1 LPGAC
6 HKSGWRLEWRVL
18 RGSAYAVRPIWKNMV
33 VMSQWAHSPW
43 NKESPEVAPAS
54 PAPMAAQP
62 AKQEE
67 AEGVLCG
74 LEK

>member
-1 LPGAC
+1 
-6 HKSGWRLEWRVL
+6 
-18 RGSAYAVRPIWKNMV
+18 
-33 VMSQWAHSPW
+33 MSQWAHSPW

-74 LEK
+74 LEKWLAGEQ